1 MMTREETLKA
11 ADSTFRN
18 AGFQTSGR
26 CTARPSCFDFAA
38 RRRGQLAF
46 VKVPGNIGCI
56 SSVDASELRSISACF
71 SAAPLFVCDKARDR
85 PLEDDTVYTRYEV
98 YAVTPKTVEDVVL
111 RDMQPLIGAGPGG
124 YYVSLDGEAIK
135 KRRQELGLSAGKLAE
150 LMGTSRRTVYGYE
163 RDMTKAS
170 VATAYNLEWILGVP
184 VIKPINLFEPPLPDM
199 GLFATAKRVLCKNR
213 FLKSV
218 LKKLVRCNFRVALT
232 RRAPFDFIVQLPE
245 EGVNIIGGV
254 ADARERDVEKRTKEI
269 MSVSEIVK
277 AQPVFIADRKH
288 IPENDIPLIHQEE
301 LLKLRL
307 PEDILSLF

>member
-1 MMTREETLKA
+1 MMTREEMLKA

-18 AGFQTSGR
+18 AGFQISER

-38 RRRGQLAF
+38 RRQGQLAF
-46 VKVPGNIGCI
+46 IKVPVNIGSI

-71 SAAPLFVCDKARDR
+71 SAAPLFVCDKARDK

-98 YAVTPKTVEDVVL
+98 YAVTPKTIKDAVF

-124 YYVSLDGEAIK
+124 YYVSLDGEVIK
-135 KRRQELGLSAGKLAE
+135 KRRQKRGLSVGKLAE

-163 RDMTKAS
+163 RGMTKAS
-170 VATAYNLEWILGVP
+170 VATAYNLEWILGMP
-184 VIKPINLFEPPLPDM
+184 VIKPISLFEPPPPDI
-199 GLFATAKRVLCKNR
+199 GFFAAAKRVICKNR

-232 RRAPFDFIVQLPE
+232 KRAPFDFIAQFPE

-254 ADARERDVEKRTKEI
+254 ADVREKDVDKRTKEI

-277 AQPVFIADRKH
+277 AHPIFITDRRH

-307 PEDILSLF
+307 PEDILSRL